1 VNRSLGA
8 TSLLALELIKL
19 EALMA
24 RTRGIP
30 EIGIGLIDGP
40 VATGHPEL
48 AHRHPREIPGAAAAA
63 CAKAESMAC
72 LHGTFIA
79 GILSAKP
86 NSAAPAI
93 CPDCTLLIRPVFAE
107 TSLERDRMPS
117 ATPLDLAAAIIEC
130 IDAGARILNLSLG
143 VAEPTIKGERALEE
157 ALNLALRRG
166 VIVVAAAGNQGT
178 LGTSAITR
186 HPWVIPVAGCDL
198 RGRPMNDS
206 NLGNSIGRRGLS
218 APGESITSL
227 GSEGQSLTLGGTSV
241 AVPFVT
247 GAIALLWSEF
257 PAVSAA
263 KIKLAVTG
271 ATLRRGSVV
280 PPLLNA
286 AAAYELLL
294 KGDESREK
302 YGKENRSQCPAG

>member
-1 VNRSLGA
+1 M
-8 TSLLALELIKL
+8 LALELVKL
-19 EALMA
+19 EALLA

-30 EIGIGLIDGP
+30 EIRVGLIDGP

-48 AHRHPREIPGAAAAA
+48 AHRHLREIPGVATAA
-63 CAKAESMAC
+63 CAKADSMAC

-79 GILSAKP
+79 GILSAEP

-143 VAEPTIKGERALEE
+143 LAEPTIKGERALEE
-157 ALNLALRRG
+157 ALNLALRRR

-257 PAVSAA
+257 PAASAA

-280 PPLLNA
+280 PPLLDA

-294 KGDESREK
+294 KGDERGEW